1 MLSFCQ
7 QLLSLIDD
15 AKVRTF
21 SQPAKHFGLLFA
33 YTAPFL
39 DQGQK
44 LARGTVLNTITPKKQ
59 VYGDY
64 QSHYVLDLKY

>member
-33 YTAPFL
+33 YTVPFL

-44 LARGTVLNTITPKKQ
+44 LARGTALN
-59 VYGDY
+59 GDY